1 MGFLPLSLTL
11 LLAAT
16 PIAVQEPPLQDKAA
30 PVLEQAMA
38 PEAFEAVLL
47 EGDIPALQLACADA
61 VQFGLQE
68 RLRLLRN
75 R

>member
-47 EGDIPALQLACADA
+47 EGDI
-61 VQFGLQE
+61 
-68 RLRLLRN
+68 LRCSWRVLMPFSSGCRSVCGCFAIV
-75 R
+75 